1 MLSLTCDKLVFCLG
15 AVVQFRRFVR
25 KFSRT
30 RNMYCTFEACS
41 SIVVESRA
49 FTNFTD
55 VQLNPRSSVN
65 VTASTSAVESTKQLP
80 NRHLI
85 ELIRSEAQGNF
96 VQTISRVRCRVTAV
110 QKASLRWLCK
120 RCGELVTRNE
130 CTGGCYSSVGY
141 KFNAEARYVFLN
153 YHLYK
158 LQSTLS

>member
-1 MLSLTCDKLVFCLG
+1 MIQFSVLG
-15 AVVQFRRFVR
+15 AVVQLRRFVR

-49 FTNFTD
+49 VTNFTS
-55 VQLNPRSSVN
+55 VQLNPRSLDN
-65 VTASTSAVESTKQLP
+65 VTASTSAVENTKQLP
-80 NRHLI
+80 NRYLI
-85 ELIRSEAQGNF
+85 DLIRSETQGNF

-141 KFNAEARYVFLN
+141 KFNAEARYMFFRCN
-153 YHLYK
+153 LY
-158 LQSTLS
+158 TLL